1 MRNARENLAPL
12 IKEKPE
18 LEPVLV
24 KLIYYSLTEE
34 EFEDGWKEMLET
46 YKISEKYTCK

>member
-1 MRNARENLAPL
+1 M
-12 IKEKPE
+12 
-18 LEPVLV
+18 LV

-46 YKISEKYTCK
+46 YKSVKTYTCK